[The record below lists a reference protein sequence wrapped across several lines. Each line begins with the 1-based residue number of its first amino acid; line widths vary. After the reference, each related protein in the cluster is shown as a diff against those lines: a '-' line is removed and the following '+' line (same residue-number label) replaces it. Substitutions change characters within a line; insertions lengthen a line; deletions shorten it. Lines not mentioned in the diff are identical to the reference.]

1 MTHPQRASWCL
12 PLPQLLRS
20 CETGEKRLLR
30 RQQRIAGLHGPGA
43 PVQIPGWGAGCCS
56 GSWFAVIARL

>member
-1 MTHPQRASWCL
+1 MLEVTHPQRASWCL

-43 PVQIPGWGAGCCS
+43 PVQIPG
-56 GSWFAVIARL
+56 